1 VAAFIA
7 DSLFSSDGI
16 YAQPTDV
23 LAPVAAVVRAAGG
36 LFVADEVQ
44 SGFARSGERMWGY
57 QRHGLDPDIV
67 TMGKPMGN
75 GYPVAGVTVVPEVVA
90 GFGRDTRY
98 FNTFGGN
105 TVAMAAAQI
114 TLDVIRDEELQRN
127 SGLVG
132 TFLRGELAGLAA
144 RYEPIGDIRGAG
156 LYIGIELVRD
166 RASAVPDP
174 AAATAVVNGLRER
187 RVLISA
193 TGEHGNVLKIRPPL
207 VFTEADAG
215 RLLTEL
221 DAVLASLPG

>member
-1 VAAFIA
+1 
-7 DSLFSSDGI
+7 
-16 YAQPTDV
+16 
-23 LAPVAAVVRAAGG
+23 
-36 LFVADEVQ
+36 VADEVQ

-75 GYPVAGVTVVPEVVA
+75 GYPVAGVLAVPEVVA

-105 TVAMAAAQI
+105 TVAMAAAQV
-114 TLDVIRDEELQRN
+114 TLDVIRDEDLLGN
-127 SGLVG
+127 SGRVG
-132 TFLRGELAGLAA
+132 TFLRGELAALAA
-144 RYEPIGDIRGAG
+144 RYEAIGDVRGAG
-156 LYIGIELVRD
+156 LYAGIELVRD
-166 RASAVPDP
+166 RAAAEPDP

-207 VFTEADAG
+207 VFTESDAG

>member
-1 VAAFIA
+1 MAAFIA

-16 YAQPTDV
+16 YTKPTDV
-23 LAPVAAVVRAAGG
+23 LGPGAEVVRRAGG

-75 GYPVAGVTVVPEVVA
+75 GYPVAGVLVVPEVVA
-90 GFGRDTRY
+90 AFGRDTRY

-105 TVAMAAAQI
+105 TVAMAAAQV
-114 TLDVIRDEELQRN
+114 TLDVIRDEGLLAASGRVGALLRREL
-127 SGLVG
+127 G
-132 TFLRGELAGLAA
+132 TLAG
-144 RYEPIGDIRGAG
+144 RYPAIGDVRGAG
-156 LYIGIELVRD
+156 LYVGIELVQDRD
-166 RASAVPDP
+166 TQVPDQ
-174 AAATAVVNGLRER
+174 ATATAVVNGLRER

-207 VFTEADAG
+207 VFADADAD

-221 DAVLASLPG
+221 DAVLGSLPV

>member
-1 VAAFIA
+1 
-7 DSLFSSDGI
+7 
-16 YAQPTDV
+16 
-23 LAPVAAVVRAAGG
+23 
-36 LFVADEVQ
+36 
-44 SGFARSGERMWGY
+44 MWGY

-75 GYPVAGVTVVPEVVA
+75 GYPVAGVLAVPEVVA

-105 TVAMAAAQI
+105 TVAMAAAQV
-114 TLDVIRDEELQRN
+114 TLDVIRDEDLLGN
-127 SGLVG
+127 SGRVG
-132 TFLRGELAGLAA
+132 TFLRGELAALAA
-144 RYEPIGDIRGAG
+144 RYEAIGDVRGAG
-156 LYIGIELVRD
+156 LYAGIELVRD
-166 RASAVPDP
+166 RAAAEPDP

-207 VFTEADAG
+207 VFTESDAG

>member
-1 VAAFIA
+1 
-7 DSLFSSDGI
+7 
-16 YAQPTDV
+16 
-23 LAPVAAVVRAAGG
+23 
-36 LFVADEVQ
+36 
-44 SGFARSGERMWGY
+44 MWGY

-75 GYPVAGVTVVPEVVA
+75 GYPVAGVLVVPEVVA

-105 TVAMAAAQI
+105 TVAMAAAQV

-127 SGLVG
+127 SGRVG
-132 TFLRGELAGLAA
+132 GFLRRELATLAG
-144 RYEPIGDIRGAG
+144 RYQPIGDIRGAG
-156 LYIGIELVRD
+156 LYVGVELVQD
-166 RASAVPDP
+166 RASRAPDR
-174 AAATAVVNGLRER
+174 AAASAVVNGLRER

-207 VFTEADAG
+207 VFTEADAS

-221 DAVLASLPG
+221 DAVLASLPA